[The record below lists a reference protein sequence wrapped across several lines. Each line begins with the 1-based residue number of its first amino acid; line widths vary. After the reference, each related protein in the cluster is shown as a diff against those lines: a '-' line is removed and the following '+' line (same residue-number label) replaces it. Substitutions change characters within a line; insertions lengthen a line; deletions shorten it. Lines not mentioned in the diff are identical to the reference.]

1 MNQSDLELIEIY
13 QQGIN
18 LSRNGKVN
26 NIIEALELIV
36 SEEMNG
42 FGNSQNLERLNK
54 EKEKRKLK

>member
-26 NIIEALELIV
+26 SIVDALELIV

-54 EKEKRKLK
+54 EKERRI

>member
-18 LSRNGKVN
+18 LSRNGKIN
-26 NIIEALELIV
+26 NIVEALELIV

>member
-36 SEEMNG
+36 SEKMDG

>member
-26 NIIEALELIV
+26 SIVDALELIV

-42 FGNSQNLERLNK
+42 FGNSKNIERLNK
-54 EKEKRKLK
+54 EKERRI